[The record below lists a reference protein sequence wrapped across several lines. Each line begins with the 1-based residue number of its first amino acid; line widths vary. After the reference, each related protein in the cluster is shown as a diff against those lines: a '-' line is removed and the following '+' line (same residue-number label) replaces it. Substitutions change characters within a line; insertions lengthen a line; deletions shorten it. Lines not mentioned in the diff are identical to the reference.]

1 MRKFSF
7 KAFAL
12 FGVGGILLLSTAA
25 ALALPRLPGHTCFD
39 RSYQT
44 YSTSSGESTT
54 TLHRVFECIPN
65 GGSGPADP
73 PPPREGGNVPT
84 GPGGGGDNNLITSKM
99 GCAQLKDQRF
109 FLQAEQLE
117 AEVRRAEAFR
127 EFDSLSA
134 TLQTALQNEAAVN
147 GAYQIA
153 NSRCLTATRSFNN
166 AAAQLRGECRF
177 SPKTEASVACI
188 DRAEQSPSLEPLA
201 ANRDQ
206 LCQIRDEAYV
216 SYDALR
222 DTKLAFGNAIYAE
235 AGKVQAEDANIA
247 QMQAEINKINRLL
260 KSKNCK

>member
-12 FGVGGILLLSTAA
+12 FGVGGTLLLSTAA

-39 RSYQT
+39 RSYET
-44 YSTSSGESTT
+44 YSQTNSGAGT

-73 PPPREGGNVPT
+73 PPPREGGDVRP
-84 GPGGGGDNNLITSKM
+84 GPSGGGDDDRFTSRM
-99 GCAQLKDQRF
+99 SCAQLKDRRF
-109 FLQAEQLE
+109 FLQVQLME
-117 AEVRRAEAFR
+117 AEVRRAEAAR

-147 GAYQIA
+147 SAYQIA

-177 SPKTEASVACI
+177 TSKSDAGVDCI

-201 ANRDQ
+201 ANRDR

-235 AGKVQAEDANIA
+235 AGKVQDEDANIA

>member
-12 FGVGGILLLSTAA
+12 FGVGATLLLSTAA
-25 ALALPRLPGHTCFD
+25 ALALPRLPGYTCFD
-39 RSYQT
+39 RSYET
-44 YSTSSGESTT
+44 YSEGTT
-54 TLHRVFECIPN
+54 TLHRVYDCISN

-73 PPPREGGNVPT
+73 PPPREGGNIPP
-84 GPGGGGDNNLITSKM
+84 GPGGGGDDDRFTSRM
-99 GCAQLKDQRF
+99 SCAQLKDRRF
-109 FLQAEQLE
+109 FLQVQQME
-117 AEVRRAEAFR
+117 AEVRRAEAAR

-134 TLQTALQNEAAVN
+134 TLQTALQNEAAVTS
-147 GAYQIA
+147 AYQIA

-166 AAAQLRGECRF
+166 AAARLRGECRF
-177 SPKTEASVACI
+177 TPKTDAGIDCI
-188 DRAEQSPSLEPLA
+188 DRADQSASLEPLA

-216 SYDALR
+216 SYDAMR
-222 DTKLAFGNAIYAE
+222 DTKLALGNAIYAE
-235 AGKVQAEDANIA
+235 AGNVQAEDAKIA